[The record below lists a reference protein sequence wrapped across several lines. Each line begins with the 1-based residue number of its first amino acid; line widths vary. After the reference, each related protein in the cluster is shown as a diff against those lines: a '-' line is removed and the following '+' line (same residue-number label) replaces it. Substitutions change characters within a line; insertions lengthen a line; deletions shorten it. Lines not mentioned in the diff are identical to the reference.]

1 MLHPFNFLDEARREL
16 TVWLKVFYSVLTIF
30 ILGALALPSV
40 SAGLNDAGAKLFGGG
55 GHSSA
60 VSMCKLGGLSGQDVS
75 ALSQGRKAVYE
86 CSFREQPYVIMEDV
100 EATAWWANLEA
111 GDRAGAACE

>member
-16 TVWLKVFYSVLTIF
+16 TAWLKVFYSVLTIF

-55 GHSSA
+55 G
-60 VSMCKLGGLSGQDVS
+60 
-75 ALSQGRKAVYE
+75 
-86 CSFREQPYVIMEDV
+86 P
-100 EATAWWANLEA
+100 
-111 GDRAGAACE
+111 